1 MAYLFPG
8 MILPWTERRFTDV
21 NGVPLANGFFES
33 YIAGTSTPLETYS
46 DSDLNTANAVVM
58 QLNDNGCTPFP
69 IHLLPRAYKII
80 IRDVNS
86 VAQPHYPFDNVMD
99 VGQIF
104 AEYFGTYASAGSKDV
119 TSGYLT
125 VNTDHFVTVSSAGGP
140 NPCIINLASASI
152 AVWPLT
158 IKNEGNLPLSLQ
170 PWGSNTIDG
179 SGTPF
184 VVPGAVYPVL
194 PAITLQSDGVSA
206 WRVVSSHGV
215 A

>member
-8 MILPWTERRFTDV
+8 SLLPWTERRFCDV

-46 DSDLNTANAVVM
+46 DADLNTANAVVM

-69 IHLLPRAYKII
+69 IYLLPRAYKII

-86 VAQPHYPFDNVMD
+86 VIQPHYPFDNVMD
-99 VGQIF
+99 VGQIV
-104 AEYFGTYASAGSKDV
+104 AEYFGQYAGDGSKDV

-125 VNTDHFVTVSSAGGP
+125 LNTDHLITVSSTGGP
-140 NPCIINLASASI
+140 NPCIINLINASI

-158 IKNEGNLPLSLQ
+158 IKNEGTVPLSLQ

-179 SGTPF
+179 SATPF
-184 VVPGAVYPVL
+184 VVPAAAYPVL

-206 WRVVSSHGV
+206 WRVVGSHGV